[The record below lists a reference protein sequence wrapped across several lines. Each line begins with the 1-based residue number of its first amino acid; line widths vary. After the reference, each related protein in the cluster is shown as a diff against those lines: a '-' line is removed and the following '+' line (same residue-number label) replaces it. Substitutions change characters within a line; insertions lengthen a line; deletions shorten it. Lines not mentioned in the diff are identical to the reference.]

1 MKISL
6 LKIIVLLSF
15 SCNILNAQQLD
26 FSNIK
31 GAKKLTI
38 SGGLN
43 FNNLYNSY
51 VPVATQKYSY
61 FVNGSINFN
70 ILGLID
76 IPLNLNFSNRK
87 FNYSQPFSFNQF
99 SITPKYKWA
108 TAYLGTNAMTFSPY
122 TLNGH
127 QFAGIGFD
135 LMPDKWQI
143 STMAGRLIKS
153 TNDSSYSRIGYGL
166 KLVYNPGKYR
176 IGFSFLQA
184 EDNPNS
190 IPSEKLATNSLRPYK
205 NVVLGFEGGINIA
218 KFAQADFE
226 YSNSFITDDV
236 LIAGY
241 KNKGLSNLFFNKE
254 NAVTSLSAMKAK
266 ISRAFFDA
274 KTTLGLGYERVDP
287 GYKTFGG
294 YFFTDDL
301 ESYTVNFSQ
310 NLWENK
316 INFSGNIGGQ
326 RDILAT
332 KTNGQTRLVLS
343 TNLMVMPTEKL
354 NIAFIYSNFKGFTYV
369 RDLLKEAR
377 RGSDLIPVDTLNFTQ
392 INRNTSLNISYNLLE
407 KGDHTQG
414 ISLSG
419 SVMDAANKQGQ
430 IIRKGQ
436 ASQVYNAQVS
446 YNLGWTK
453 KKLNVSLGY
462 NYNRNAIAAN
472 NMLITGPTI
481 NVTKGFFGEK
491 LSSSLAINTL
501 RTKDLATSK
510 TSSLLNSNLALNY
523 NLSKKSKLMS
533 NILILKNSENE
544 NTDVDNIYPLPAT
557 IYTVNFGY
565 NYQF

>member
-1 MKISL
+1 MKISF
-6 LKIIVLLSF
+6 LKIVVLLSF

-87 FNYSQPFSFNQF
+87 FNYSQPFAFNQF

-127 QFAGIGFD
+127 QFTGIGFD

-143 STMAGRLIKS
+143 STMVGRLIKS
-153 TNDSSYSRIGYGL
+153 TSDSTYSRIGYGL
-166 KLVYNPGKYR
+166 KLAYNPGKYH

-190 IPSEKLATNSLRPYK
+190 IPSEKLANNSLRPYK

-218 KFAQADFE
+218 KIAQADFE
-226 YSNSFITDDV
+226 YSNSFIADDMT
-236 LIAGY
+236 IAGY
-241 KNKGLSNLFFNKE
+241 KNKGLSNVFFNKE
-254 NAVTSLSAMKAK
+254 NSVTSFSAMKAK
-266 ISRAFFDA
+266 ISRAFFNA

-310 NLWENK
+310 SLWENK
-316 INFSGNIGGQ
+316 INLSGNIGGQ

-332 KTNGQTRLVLS
+332 KTNGQSRLVLS

-354 NIAFIYSNFKGFTYV
+354 NITFVYSNFKGYTYV

-407 KGDHTQG
+407 KGDHTQA

-436 ASQVYNAQVS
+436 ASQVYNAQAS
-446 YNLGWTK
+446 YDLGWMQK
-453 KKLNVSLGY
+453 KMNISIGY
-462 NYNRNAIAAN
+462 AYNKNAIAAN
-472 NMLITGPTI
+472 NMIITGPTFNI
-481 NVTKGFFGEK
+481 TKGFFGEK

-501 RTKDLATSK
+501 RTKDLSTSK
-510 TSSLLNSNLALNY
+510 TSSLLNSNLSLNY
-523 NLSKKSKLMS
+523 ILSKKSKLLGT
-533 NILILKNSENE
+533 ILLLKNSENE
-544 NTDVDNIYPLPAT
+544 NSGVDNTYKLPAT
-557 IYTVNFGY
+557 IYTVNLGY